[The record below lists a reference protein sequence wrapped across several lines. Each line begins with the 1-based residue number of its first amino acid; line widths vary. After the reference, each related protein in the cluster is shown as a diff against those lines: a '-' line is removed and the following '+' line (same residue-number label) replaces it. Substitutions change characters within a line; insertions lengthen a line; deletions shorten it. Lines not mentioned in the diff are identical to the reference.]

1 MAMLCKNGCVG
12 GVILASLVLVTS
24 CASRGASSDSD
35 EQSLNRQAAKGDSE
49 LALSGQ
55 TGRHLRLKVRGLSEG
70 ESQASEH
77 RVCAYALGGLDAAP
91 KPTQVQGQGPQLVC
105 TSVRDADGVATIELK
120 DVPYPCYVS
129 VFHDENLNGIL
140 DFASFNIVL
149 AKKEGPAE
157 GVGTL
162 VFDDKEPWPFSR
174 PVWVE
179 QGWQNRDVTMHYA
192 DLPFTGLV
200 KETAWKALFAL
211 YVSWAKDLNN
221 PDNSKSPT
229 NQIIG
234 PIRDQQ

>member
-1 MAMLCKNGCVG
+1 MAGSNGATSVAVFLSG
-12 GVILASLVLVTS
+12 LLVLS
-24 CASRGASSDSD
+24 CASRGSSIGND
-35 EQSLNRQAAKGDSE
+35 EQSLSRRVSQGDSD

-55 TGRHLRLKVRGLSEG
+55 TGRHLRLLVRGLKEE
-70 ESQASEH
+70 ESKAADH
-77 RVCAYALGGLDAAP
+77 RICAYAVGGLEAAP
-91 KPTQVQGQGPQLVC
+91 KPTKAQGQGQQLVC

-157 GVGTL
+157 GVGTM

-179 QGWQNRDVTMHYA
+179 QGWQNRDVTMHYG
-192 DLPFTGLV
+192 DLPFTALV
-200 KETAWKALFAL
+200 KETAWKVLFEL
-211 YVSWAKDLNN
+211 YVRLAKDLNN
-221 PDNSKSPT
+221 SGKSKSPT
-229 NQIIG
+229 NQVIG
-234 PIRDQQ
+234 PVRDGE